1 MFRMFNALPVLM
13 RLCSAAVFEAKEQ
26 TVPVILDT
34 DMHTDCDDV
43 GALALLHAFA
53 DEGKARILGVVH
65 SAPAPMGP
73 ACVDAINTWYG
84 RGDIPVGTIDWP
96 GYATDPRYAH
106 YRHSAQLIED
116 AGSDYVPVVAAEF
129 PCTHSADEPY
139 EDGVRL
145 YRRLL
150 ASAEDH
156 SVVICAV
163 GQLQALAR
171 LLDSSPDDVSPL
183 TGEALVRSKV
193 KLFVTMGKGD
203 WPHGR
208 DTFNWRCDMP
218 SAERVL
224 NHWPGPLAVMTHGD
238 DILTGSRLV
247 AQGDAQSPT
256 RRAYDIYLKT
266 EDKLRSSW
274 DQCAVYYAVAG
285 TGDLFHEM
293 RGRQLRFDAGTG
305 RHEWVVDETSKHI
318 YLDQSA
324 SSERIAEIV
333 EEYMC
338 RPPKAS
344 IEQATR

>member
-1 MFRMFNALPVLM
+1 MFRLATSLPILM
-13 RLCSAAVFEAKEQ
+13 RLCSAALFATREHA
-26 TVPVILDT
+26 VPVIFDT

-84 RGDIPVGTIDWP
+84 RGDIQVGSIDWP
-96 GYATDPRYAH
+96 NYATDPRYEH
-106 YRHSAQLIED
+106 YRQAARHIEE

-129 PCTHSADEPY
+129 PRTHPAGEPY
-139 EDGVRL
+139 PDGVTL

-150 ASAEDH
+150 AAAEDQ

-171 LLDSSPDDVSPL
+171 LLESPPDAISPL
-183 TGEALVRSKV
+183 KGEDLVRAKV

-203 WPHGR
+203 WPQGR

-218 SAERVL
+218 SADRVL

-247 AQGDAQSPT
+247 AHGDVLNPA
-256 RRAYDIYLKT
+256 RRAYDLYLKR

-285 TGDLFHEM
+285 TGGLFEEV
-293 RGRQLRFDAGTG
+293 RGRRLHFDGATG
-305 RHEWVVDETSKHI
+305 RHEWVPDDASKHI
-318 YLDQSA
+318 YLKQAA
-324 SSERIAEIV
+324 SSARIAEII
-333 EEYMC
+333 EDFMC

-344 IEQATR
+344 VAQATP